1 MCIIRTSK
9 IQLVNLF
16 LFVNYF
22 YYLID
27 INWYSTLFI
36 QHSLLILNN
45 MTNTNLYV
53 VICLFLLYFIKIIS
67 IIRTIKIYKLVFWLH
82 LIFTVAVKWNGVKQK
97 AVIGG

>member
-1 MCIIRTSK
+1 MQFELRFIYSTVMCIIKTSK

-36 QHSLLILNN
+36 
-45 MTNTNLYV
+45 
-53 VICLFLLYFIKIIS
+53 LLYFIKIIS